1 MVGCWF
7 LIRRSERD
15 GEWKEGGRRRDSCF
29 LNREE
34 NGRSI
39 KRGVFVPFHF
49 FFSSILSFVFV
60 RRPKTMAANA
70 LDTLRLIGKT
80 LVVEYN
86 AKTPSRLKVR
96 ERERGEERIEDA
108 AEERVGGG
116 SEIDGEAS
124 IELLALLRVWR
135 LS

>member
-1 MVGCWF
+1 MVAAA
-7 LIRRSERD
+7 
-15 GEWKEGGRRRDSCF
+15 
-29 LNREE
+29 REE
-34 NGRSI
+34 FLFPST
-39 KRGVFVPFHF
+39 
-49 FFSSILSFVFV
+49 FFSLRFFRSCS
-60 RRPKTMAANA
+60 RPKTMAANA

-96 ERERGEERIEDA
+96 ERERGEERREDA

-124 IELLALLRVWR
+124 IELLALVRVWR